1 MAPPRFIA
9 RQLSLPV
16 GFWGRLVM
24 RLMNRTN
31 AGMNAFA
38 MRQLRPSPADRILEI
53 GFGGGV
59 NLPVLVG
66 QAAFVGGIDRSR
78 EAVERAKAEFAG
90 AVQAGRAEFR
100 QGSIESLPFEAE
112 SFGKICTVNTI
123 YFWTSLAAGCAEIHR
138 VLSPGGR
145 LVLGFLPKDRM
156 DRRNMPADIFT
167 VRALDDV
174 VDALG
179 TAGFS
184 EIRVERP
191 EPETPWVVVVAWR

>member
-31 AGMNAFA
+31 AGMNDFA

-66 QAAFVGGIDRSR
+66 QAAFVGGIDRSW
-78 EAVERAKAEFAG
+78 EAVERAMAEFAG

-100 QGSIESLPFEAE
+100 QGSIEALPFAAE

-123 YFWTSLAAGCAEIHR
+123 YFWASLAAGFAEIHR